1 MIRRAVLFAGAI
13 LFASPLPAQRL
24 PEIPQVGGEQPGATA
39 SSAEAPEQISADQD
53 SRAHEAQ
60 LSGAAASRE
69 QPKQLTTAKRSA
81 ESPDSLSRPSDGR
94 NPRVERVEG
103 TDRCDPALA
112 EAKKSPDCKRVIE
125 TRADEFSQPQR
136 AELTP
141 EQHLLIDQQAR
152 SENGDVTDATR
163 RLAATGDADSSPE
176 SLAIATI
183 VLRQPAPEPGPPE
196 KQEDPT
202 TQAAVQALLQLITQ
216 TGSNQP

>member
-1 MIRRAVLFAGAI
+1 MLS
-13 LFASPLPAQRL
+13 ASPLPAQRL
-24 PEIPQVGGEQPGATA
+24 AEIPQVGGEQPGATA
-39 SSAEAPEQISADQD
+39 SSAEAPEQISADED

-81 ESPDSLSRPSDGR
+81 ESPTLCRARRTAAIPGSSASRERTAAIPLSSRPRSHPIASGSSR
-94 NPRVERVEG
+94 
-103 TDRCDPALA
+103 
-112 EAKKSPDCKRVIE
+112 